1 MVKAADLIDLWWKAI
16 NDHYGY
22 IWGRYGQVWTAA
34 NQRAATRPQTVQWGA
49 QWIGHHVADCSGL
62 AYWAF
67 QQLGGYIF
75 HGSNTI
81 WRQYVTHRS
90 DLKNGQRTDGK
101 PMYPGDPVF
110 LRKTT
115 GGEINRHHI
124 GYYVGN
130 DTVIEA
136 KGTQA
141 GVVTSPLSKWH
152 ETARWLNVEYEN
164 GVIYMNHPI
173 LRRGSSGDAVVELQ
187 NLLNGYGYGLNPD
200 GKFGA
205 KTEEAVKDYQ
215 RKNGLVADGIV
226 GDATWSMLLPDPEP
240 EPGDTVTVLRDAL
253 ANQRKKLTEVCGWID
268 RQLEGEQ

>member
-1 MVKAADLIDLWWKAI
+1 MIKAADLIDLWWSAI
-16 NDHYGY
+16 NDKWGY

-34 NQRAATRPQTVQWGA
+34 NQAAATREQTVKWGS

-67 QQLGGYIF
+67 QQLGGYVF

-110 LRKTT
+110 LKKMQ

-130 DTVIEA
+130 GTVIEA

-141 GVVTSPLSKWH
+141 GVVTSPLSRWH
-152 ETARWLNVEYEN
+152 ETAHWLNVEYEN

-173 LRRGSSGDAVVELQ
+173 LKKGSSGEAVAELQ
-187 NLLNGYGYGLNPD
+187 TLLNGYGYGLTVD

-205 KTEEAVKDYQ
+205 KTEEAVKDFQ
-215 RKNGLVADGIV
+215 KNNGLVADGIV